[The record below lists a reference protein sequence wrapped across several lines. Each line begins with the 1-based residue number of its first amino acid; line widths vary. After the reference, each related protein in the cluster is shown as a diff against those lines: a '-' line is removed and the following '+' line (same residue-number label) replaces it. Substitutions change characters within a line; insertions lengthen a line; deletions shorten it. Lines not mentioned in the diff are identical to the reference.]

1 MIDFVAHFLLIKII
15 FFSYQKL
22 IETKHMNQ
30 AHLHMVVNH
39 FPIIGII
46 IGMIVLGVGIATKS
60 ALSKRIGGLILIG
73 SSLFTFPSFET
84 GEGAEEIVENLPG
97 VSENLIEKHEELAEQ
112 FMGFVWAIILIGV
125 LSLLSEWKMKKFTNW
140 LYISLFV
147 ISIFATYF
155 AKQVGTSGGE
165 IRHTEIRKA
174 SAQQETQS
182 ENEEKEYEED

>member
-182 ENEEKEYEED
+182 ENEEKEHEED

>member
-60 ALSKRIGGLILIG
+60 VLSKRIGGLILIG

-147 ISIFATYF
+147 TSIFATYF

-182 ENEEKEYEED
+182 ENEEKEHEED

>member
-174 SAQQETQS
+174 NAQQETQS
-182 ENEEKEYEED
+182 ENEEKEHEED

>member
-22 IETKHMNQ
+22 IDIKHMNQ

-147 ISIFATYF
+147 ISLFATYF

-174 SAQQETQS
+174 SAKQGTQS
-182 ENEEKEYEED
+182 ENEEKEHEED

>member
-39 FPIIGII
+39 FPIVGII

-147 ISIFATYF
+147 ISISATYF

-174 SAQQETQS
+174 SAQQGTQS
-182 ENEEKEYEED
+182 ENEEKEHEED

>member
-1 MIDFVAHFLLIKII
+1 
-15 FFSYQKL
+15 
-22 IETKHMNQ
+22 MNQ

-60 ALSKRIGGLILIG
+60 AISKRIGSFILIG
-73 SSLFTFPSFET
+73 SAIFSFPSFET

-97 VSENLIEKHEELAEQ
+97 ISEIFIEKHEEIAEQ

-140 LYISLFV
+140 LYISLFI
-147 ISIFATYF
+147 ISLFATYF

-174 SAQQETQS
+174 SAQQGSQS
-182 ENEEKEYEED
+182 ENEEKEHEED

>member
-1 MIDFVAHFLLIKII
+1 
-15 FFSYQKL
+15 
-22 IETKHMNQ
+22 MNQ

-60 ALSKRIGGLILIG
+60 TLSKRIGGLILIG
-73 SSLFTFPSFET
+73 SSLFAFPSFET
-84 GEGAEEIVENLPG
+84 GERAEEIVENIPG

-112 FMGFVWAIILIGV
+112 FMGFIWAIILIGILAIV
-125 LSLLSEWKMKKFTNW
+125 SEWKMKRFTNW

-147 ISIFATYF
+147 VSVLATYY

-165 IRHTEIRKA
+165 IRHTEIRKGNDSNTNA
-174 SAQQETQS
+174 SQENKKS
-182 ENEEKEYEED
+182 EDENED

>member
-1 MIDFVAHFLLIKII
+1 
-15 FFSYQKL
+15 
-22 IETKHMNQ
+22 MNQ

-39 FPIIGII
+39 FPIVGII

-125 LSLLSEWKMKKFTNW
+125 LSLLSEWKMK
-140 LYISLFV
+140 
-147 ISIFATYF
+147 
-155 AKQVGTSGGE
+155 
-165 IRHTEIRKA
+165 
-174 SAQQETQS
+174 
-182 ENEEKEYEED
+182 

>member
-1 MIDFVAHFLLIKII
+1 MINFVTHFYFKIKN
-15 FFSYQKL
+15 
-22 IETKHMNQ
+22 MNQ

-46 IGMIVLGVGIATKS
+46 IGVIVLGVGILSKS
-60 ALSKRIGGLILIG
+60 EISKRIGGLILIG

-84 GEGAEEIVENLPG
+84 GEGAEEIVEHIQG
-97 VSENLIEKHEELAEQ
+97 VSEDLIEKHEELAEQ

-125 LSLLSEWKMKKFTNW
+125 FTLLSEWKMKKFTNL

-147 ISIFATYF
+147 VSIFATYF

-165 IRHTEIRKA
+165 IRHTEIRNKNI
-174 SAQQETQS
+174 STKQETLS
-182 ENEEKEYEED
+182 DKEVKEHEED

>member
-1 MIDFVAHFLLIKII
+1 
-15 FFSYQKL
+15 
-22 IETKHMNQ
+22 MNQ

-60 ALSKRIGGLILIG
+60 AISKRIGSFILIG
-73 SSLFTFPSFET
+73 SAIFSFPSFET

-97 VSENLIEKHEELAEQ
+97 VSENLIEIHEEIAEQ

-147 ISIFATYF
+147 ISVFATYF
-155 AKQVGTSGGE
+155 AKLVGTSGGE
-165 IRHTEIRKA
+165 IRHTEIRKGNDSNTNA
-174 SAQQETQS
+174 SQENK
-182 ENEEKEYEED
+182 EGEDKNEEED

>member
-22 IETKHMNQ
+22 IDIKHMNQ

-84 GEGAEEIVENLPG
+84 GEGAEEIVENLAG

-147 ISIFATYF
+147 ISLFATYF

-174 SAQQETQS
+174 SAKQGTQS
-182 ENEEKEYEED
+182 ENEEKEHEED

>member
-1 MIDFVAHFLLIKII
+1 
-15 FFSYQKL
+15 
-22 IETKHMNQ
+22 MNQ

-84 GEGAEEIVENLPG
+84 GEGAEEIVENLAG

-165 IRHTEIRKA
+165 IRHTEIRNKNA
-174 SAQQETQS
+174 SAQQETQIK
-182 ENEEKEYEED
+182 NKEKEHEED